1 MFEQIINEKA
11 AEILKSITLKD
22 EGVKL
27 NELMSSNSLDEFDKK
42 YFEAEVYWRI
52 YVDYLDRKSNHHFDY
67 TDFENS
73 VHFNELRDYQ
83 KSFAVFSK
91 DDLNEI
97 AFLISKIKLNY
108 LIRPQNTLNW
118 FVFRNEPTKI
128 FKEMF
133 MRLNYFFEYKYLID
147 FLFHYFKEK
156 QIDIESKEI
165 ITSAEFQ
172 KLISKIDKEF
182 LETID
187 FADFVFLCEPI
198 FNYFG
203 GNVCPIYA
211 LIIFLD
217 DKGLK
222 KTAYLLE
229 KYSFD
234 NNIDSISKEQFEAFL
249 TNNQSIV
256 SSNLDSENYIIPTES
271 VNSYNNMHE
280 TLENVLSSVV
290 DVDFSNDDESELE
303 EMLIQSEEAEFVD
316 DILEENSYSLENSI
330 SDIANENDTQTYY
343 NMEELS
349 GLSFDELIEKLN
361 SKVVI
366 NSKTSD
372 FLPLKEF
379 EKQINDLSYTEDNF
393 KNELIDFYKSL

>member
-11 AEILKSITLKD
+11 AEILNSFSLENDTLRFI
-22 EGVKL
+22 
-27 NELMSSNSLDEFDKK
+27 ELLSSDSLDEFDKK

-52 YVDYLDRKSNHHFDY
+52 YVDYLERKSNHHFDY
-67 TDFENS
+67 TDFEHS

-91 DDLNEI
+91 DDLNEL

-118 FVFRNEPTKI
+118 FVFRNEPTKMY
-128 FKEMF
+128 KEMF
-133 MRLNYFFEYKYLID
+133 LRLNYFFEYKYLVD
-147 FLFHYFKEK
+147 FLIHYFKEK
-156 QIDIESKEI
+156 QIDFESKEI

-172 KLISKIDKEF
+172 KLISKIDREF

-203 GNVCPIYA
+203 GNTCPIYA

-234 NNIDSISKEQFEAFL
+234 KHIDSINKIEFEQFL
-249 TNNQSIV
+249 SNVDNKV
-256 SSNLDSENYIIPTES
+256 SSESDLVNYEIPTEKEHIIHNLH
-271 VNSYNNMHE
+271 NSF
-280 TLENVLSSVV
+280 TQDTTAVV
-290 DVDFSNDDESELE
+290 DVDFSDSDESEFE
-303 EMLIQSEEAEFVD
+303 EMIIESEEVEFID
-316 DILEENSYSLENSI
+316 EIIDENSFEHENSITEISEENFAEENSNI
-330 SDIANENDTQTYY
+330 
-343 NMEELS
+343 EELS
-349 GLSFDELIEKLN
+349 NLSFDELIEKLN

-372 FLPLKEF
+372 YLPLQEF
-379 EKQINDLSYTEDNF
+379 ERQIHDLTYSEDNF